1 VSEDPGRE
9 QPARPDANGD
19 AFEDLGGD
27 DGDGGAERRAA
38 IGEQLEERDRT
49 HPEPGGPGYDRPPP
63 VPRASNKYAWA
74 VGFLILMAAG
84 VILFVTTIVNPNS
97 GRAIQGPRAG
107 SKLPAFAAPLA
118 SGNLSGEANVCQRR
132 PCGKNAGPVPAC
144 EVRGRDVMNL
154 CQLRT
159 RPLVLTFAV
168 TRGADC
174 EPQVDR
180 VERMKGEFPGV
191 RFAVVMSGNKRGDTE
206 QIVRRRGWTQPVG
219 VDDDG
224 AVVNL
229 YGVGVCPVTVFA
241 APGGRVVE
249 TALGN
254 LTEQQLRDKTR
265 RLVERSRG

>member
-1 VSEDPGRE
+1 VSDDR
-9 QPARPDANGD
+9 
-19 AFEDLGGD
+19 FKDLGGAD
-27 DGDGGAERRAA
+27 RRAA
-38 IGEQLEERDRT
+38 IGERLEERDRT
-49 HPEPGGPGYDRPPP
+49 HPEPGAPGHQRPPE
-63 VPRASNKYAWA
+63 VPRSSNKYAWA

-84 VILFVTTIVNPNS
+84 VVLFVTTIVSPNS
-97 GRAIQGPRAG
+97 GRGVEGPRVG
-107 SKLPAFAAPLA
+107 SRLPAFAAPLA
-118 SGNLSGEANVCQRR
+118 TGDLNGEANVCQRR
-132 PCGKNAGPVPAC
+132 PCAKGAGPVPAC
-144 EVRGRDVMNL
+144 EVRGASVLNL
-154 CQLRT
+154 CELRK

-180 VERMKGEFPGV
+180 VERMKGDVPGV
-191 RFAVVMSGNKRGDTE
+191 RFAVVMSGNERDAAE

-254 LTEQQLRDKTR
+254 LTEDQLRAKAR
-265 RLVERSRG
+265 RLLERSRG